1 MSAYKSKTYPVQATR
16 EQVYAKLANPG
27 ALAEKVKNLPPD
39 EPDAYADVPVYKN
52 DDGN

>member
-1 MSAYKSKTYPVQATR
+1 MVVAVAYSKTV
-16 EQVYAKLANPG
+16 
-27 ALAEKVKNLPPD
+27 AEAMHEYMKNLPPD